1 MKYFVIFL
9 VLLAGGIS
17 GYTFGAYRS
26 KAAIEALATV
36 EQAAKQDK
44 AEADKAI
51 SALKENLA
59 GLTSAH
65 KSELSKIEAEY
76 RQQRAN
82 LDTALASKDKKI
94 KDLTT
99 RMSTN
104 RQEIERLKNMAG
116 NVPDPVEKK
125 KLLARVALLE
135 SEKKS
140 METGM
145 DGLKCLGVA
154 APDEILLQ
162 LQGKQP

>member
-1 MKYFVIFL
+1 MKYLVILL

-17 GYTFGAYRS
+17 GYTIGAYRG
-26 KAAIEALATV
+26 KAAIETLATV

-44 AEADKAI
+44 AESDKAL
-51 SALKENLA
+51 SALKESMA

-82 LDTALASKDKKI
+82 LDSALAGKDKKI

-99 RMSTN
+99 RISTN
-104 RQEIERLKNMAG
+104 QQEIERLKNMAG
-116 NVPDPVEKK
+116 NVPDTVEKK
-125 KLLARVALLE
+125 KLLVRAAVLE
-135 SEKKS
+135 SEKKN
-140 METGM
+140 MESGL

-154 APDEILLQ
+154 APDEILMQ
-162 LQGKQP
+162 LQRRQP